1 MFKKTSYEGMYN
13 AFREISRLVHSSRTS
28 EEVLQRVVWKSSELV
43 RAKGALLRIHNP
55 ETRQFEVAA
64 AYGLGERYLSKGPVS
79 NESILA
85 DLDGPD
91 KVVVIRDVWD
101 APRVEYPQEAWD
113 EGIRMMLDIPLSVD
127 YDIVGILR
135 IFLSEQR
142 EFTEEETNFMVY
154 IAEQCACAINKARFI
169 EVQKARYDQLAL
181 QTEKLS
187 ALGRMAAGIAHEIN
201 NPLAGILLFSTNL
214 SRKVPPEGPLKEGL
228 DIIVR
233 ETVRCKSII
242 QELLEFSRDREPRMV
257 PTDVNEVI
265 EKALTIL
272 ENEFRLQHL
281 QLQKQ
286 LAADIEPIRLDSN
299 QIEQVMVN
307 ILLNAVHATPAKGTI
322 TVKSE
327 MRPDANRVRVVI
339 SDTGCGIA
347 AENLSKIFE
356 PFFST
361 KEKGTGLGLAVSYG
375 IVKSHGGR
383 IRVDSQPGDGTRFIV
398 DFPVLRKGATP
409 GRAGRSK
416 AG

>member
-127 YDIVGILR
+127 FDIVGILR
-135 IFLSEQR
+135 IFLSERR
-142 EFTEEETNFMVY
+142 EFTEEEMNFMVY
-154 IAEQCACAINKARFI
+154 IAEQCACAIQKARFI
-169 EVQKARYDQLAL
+169 EMQKARYDQLAI

-214 SRKVPPEGPLKEGL
+214 SKKVPPEGPLKEGL

-257 PTDVNEVI
+257 PTDVNDVI

-272 ENEFRLQHL
+272 ENEFRLQHIE
-281 QLQKQ
+281 LQKQ

-322 TVKSE
+322 IVQSK
-327 MRPDANRVRVVI
+327 MRPDANQVRVVI

-347 AENLSKIFE
+347 PENLSKIFE

-375 IVKSHGGR
+375 IVKNHGGH
-383 IRVDSQPGDGTRFIV
+383 IRVDSQPGEGTRFTI
-398 DFPVLRKGATP
+398 DFPVRREDPTP
-409 GRAGRSK
+409 RRAVGPKVR
-416 AG
+416 